1 MHAICDSPK
10 LYALEVILDS
20 LFYCLTMYVS
30 YRTEVLSG
38 TPRLVLGI
46 FTVNQAYGMILAGQS
61 QTISVDCTGE
71 RQGRYEEELSIEIS
85 DRHKDSKPI
94 PYKIGCEVLNPGIN
108 TTDIALIFEE
118 HRICRELGVLGQYQ
132 FHEDNCV
139 GVYGEREKKFVFKGV
154 IVGQMSKAR
163 FKISNP
169 NKVKLQQN
177 YIRAVRE

>member
-1 MHAICDSPK
+1 MS
-10 LYALEVILDS
+10 
-20 LFYCLTMYVS
+20 F
-30 YRTEVLSG
+30 RTEVLAG

-46 FTVNQAYGMILAGQS
+46 FTVNQACGVIMAGQS

-71 RQGRYEEELSIEIS
+71 RQGKYEEELSIEIS

-108 TTDIALIFEE
+108 TMDVASIFEE

-139 GVYGEREKKFVFKGV
+139 GVYGERERRFAFKGV
-154 IVGQMSKAR
+154 IVGRVAKAR
-163 FKISNP
+163 FKICNP
-169 NKVKLQQN
+169 NKVSCLCQS
-177 YIRAVRE
+177 Y